1 MSANRAWNITRG
13 LTAGA
18 LALLLAADAG
28 LAVFLWRTSRQ
39 TPAEIRAE
47 IERLSLTDKL
57 RRAEVARGDK
67 ISASLPHVGENCDR
81 FYQDT
86 FLDRDTGYSALESDL
101 SSIAQKAGLR
111 LSGITYKPAEV
122 KNRGV
127 TEISISTGVEG
138 NYSSIVQFING
149 LEQSKTF
156 YLLNDLR
163 LASAKGGSIKLE
175 LKLRTFFRS

>member
-1 MSANRAWNITRG
+1 MSANRTWTITKR
-13 LTAGA
+13 LTTVA
-18 LALLLAADAG
+18 LGVLLAADAG

-39 TPAEIRAE
+39 SPAEIRGE
-47 IERLSLTDKL
+47 IDRLALQDRL
-57 RRAEVARGDK
+57 RRAEVDRDEK
-67 ISASLPHVGENCDR
+67 IRASLPHVGQDCDR
-81 FYQDT
+81 FYEDT

-111 LSGITYKPAEV
+111 LSGITYKPADV

-127 TEISISTGVEG
+127 TEISIGTGVEG

-156 YLLNDLR
+156 YLLNDLH
-163 LASAKGGSIKLE
+163 LASARGGSIKLE